1 MKSFIADL
9 SSTFQPHP
17 SLPPVDSPLYCLA
30 TKVNKYPLY
39 LGNSMVFVTASVALN
54 CGVAF
59 RGSSA
64 KLNSVRRSF
73 HTTLRRHGAQKSEE
87 VKEIKGIPYAQLKIG
102 EEIGTSA
109 FVMYIEFKMV

>member
-1 MKSFIADL
+1 
-9 SSTFQPHP
+9 
-17 SLPPVDSPLYCLA
+17 
-30 TKVNKYPLY
+30 
-39 LGNSMVFVTASVALN
+39 MVFATATVALNLN

-64 KLNSVRRSF
+64 KLNSIRRSF

-102 EEIGTSA
+102 KENKTAAI
-109 FVMYIEFKMV
+109 F